1 MRDFLYLRLGIRDF
15 KAKSGRDSGLKVC
28 SGGGMPKITLG
39 VTGSP
44 EISGRDYGIEKP
56 YWGPAE

>member
-1 MRDFLYLRLGIRDF
+1 
-15 KAKSGRDSGLKVC
+15 
-28 SGGGMPKITLG
+28 MPKITLG

-56 YWGPAE
+56 YWDPLNRFKPHPHESEYF